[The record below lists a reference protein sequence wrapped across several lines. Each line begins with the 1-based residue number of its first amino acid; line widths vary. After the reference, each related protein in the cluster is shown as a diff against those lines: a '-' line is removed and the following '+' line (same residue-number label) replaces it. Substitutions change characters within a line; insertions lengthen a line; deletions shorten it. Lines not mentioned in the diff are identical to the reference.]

1 MTSFKKRE
9 IIKVSKNQWMETPL
23 IIIMV
28 MNPMQTE

>member
-9 IIKVSKNQWMETPL
+9 IIKASKNHSMETPL

-28 MNPMQTE
+28 INLMQTE